1 MDNGISKEQRDYYKE
16 KKRLELQTNLENNIS
31 ELQKEIQQLD
41 QVFRSKI
48 IEDKIIGLQT
58 SINPKLIQQLF
69 SQQKKKK

>member
-31 ELQKEIQQLD
+31 ELQKEIQRLD